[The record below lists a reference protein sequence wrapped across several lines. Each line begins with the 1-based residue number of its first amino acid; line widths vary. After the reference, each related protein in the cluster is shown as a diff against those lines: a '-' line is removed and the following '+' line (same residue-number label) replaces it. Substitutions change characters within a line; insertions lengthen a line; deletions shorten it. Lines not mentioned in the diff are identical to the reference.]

1 MVHKLIEAADVKVA
15 VYTIC
20 KNESKFVDQWVQ
32 NIWCNGKGANQVFV
46 LDTGSTDDTLK
57 QFEDVVTKYNIPTG
71 WLQVKQQVI
80 APWRFDVARN
90 VSLEMIPINQ
100 YDALYC
106 IDLDEL
112 VIEDFWVDLRKEVF
126 KHPNFDRIYYKYAWS
141 HNSEGDPD
149 WVFWYDKIHGGRG
162 GWKWEYPVHETL
174 ICPSKDLYSY
184 EGCYYLDPNKIY
196 LHHYPDSTKSRSS
209 YLGLLKLRA
218 EEHPE
223 DLYGLFYLA
232 REYSFRNDWK
242 NCIITATGLYIQLLR
257 GNPSVTDLAAIDDMG
272 MLPAVA
278 ALIGDGYLQLGMRP
292 EAEFFYEISIKH
304 GPSYR
309 AGYIKLAQLQ
319 AWEGKSAESLST
331 LHLMDK
337 STIRSNDWR
346 EVPLYWRAWKI
357 KQIEADALC
366 WEGRYQDA
374 WVLFTEALQ
383 DIEALKDH
391 QLATSE
397 NFFSDYNWC
406 AKQLGC

>member
-1 MVHKLIEAADVKVA
+1 MRQLVAPSDVKVA
-15 VYTIC
+15 VYAIC
-20 KNESKFVDQWVQ
+20 KNESAFVEQWIA
-32 NIWCNGKGANQVFV
+32 NMWNGGQGADQVFV
-46 LDTGSTDDTLK
+46 LDTGSTDDTLEVFQSTLSK
-57 QFEDVVTKYNIPTG
+57 LNIPKE
-71 WLQVKQQVI
+71 WLQLKQQVVT
-80 APWRFDVARN
+80 PWRFDVARN
-90 VSLEMIPINQ
+90 VNLKMVPTNQ

-112 VIEDFWVDLRKEVF
+112 VIEDFWTDLKEEVF
-126 KHPNFDRIYYKYAWS
+126 KHPNFDRIYYRYAWS

-149 WVFWYDKIHGGRG
+149 WVFWYDKIHGGKG

-174 ICPSKDLYSY
+174 TCLSRDSHSY
-184 EGCYYLDPNKIY
+184 EGCYYLDSSKIY
-196 LHHYPDSTKSRSS
+196 LHHYPDLTKSRSS
-209 YLGLLKLRA
+209 YLGLLELRA

-232 REYSFRNDWK
+232 REHSFKSDWK
-242 NCIITATGLYIQLLR
+242 NCITTATGLYIRLLG
-257 GNPSVTDLAAIDDMG
+257 GNPPAADLAAIDDMG

-278 ALIGDGYLQLGMRP
+278 ALIGDGYLQLGLRP
-292 EAEFFYEISIKH
+292 EAEFFYERSIKH

-319 AWEGKSAESLST
+319 AWEGRSADSLGT
-331 LHLMDK
+331 LHLMEK

-366 WEGRYQDA
+366 WEGKYQDA
-374 WVLFTEALQ
+374 WILFTEALQ
-383 DIEALKDH
+383 EIETLKDR
-391 QLATSE
+391 QLAISE

-406 AKQLGC
+406 ANQLGC